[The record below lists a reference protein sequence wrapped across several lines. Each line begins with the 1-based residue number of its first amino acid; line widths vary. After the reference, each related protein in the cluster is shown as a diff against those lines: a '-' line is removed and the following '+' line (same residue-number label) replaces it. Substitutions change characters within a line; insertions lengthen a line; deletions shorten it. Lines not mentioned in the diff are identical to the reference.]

1 MFAGKANRFPYCGAP
16 FVGSCPTRKHYT
28 ILETFAKDRHSS
40 LLQKFVTYGRK
51 KLYKIGSSRQK
62 FLSFFDEIEMLSF
75 VSSLSRNELILE
87 TLCKLV
93 RSS

>member
-1 MFAGKANRFPYCGAP
+1 MFAGKARRLPYCGAP
-16 FVGSCPTRKHYT
+16 FVGSCPTHKHYT
-28 ILETFAKDRHSS
+28 ILETLAKDRHSS

-51 KLYKIGSSRQK
+51 KFYKIGSSRQK
-62 FLSFFDEIEMLSF
+62 FFDEIEMLSF

-87 TLCKLV
+87 TVCKLV

>member
-1 MFAGKANRFPYCGAP
+1 MFAGKARRLSYCGAP
-16 FVGSCPTRKHYT
+16 FVGSCPTRQHYN

-40 LLQKFVTYGRK
+40 LLQNFVTYGRK
-51 KLYKIGSSRQK
+51 KFYKIGSSRQK
-62 FLSFFDEIEMLSF
+62 FLSFFDEIEMLSS